1 MPTRAYRR
9 DRKAFR
15 GASLAIADEK
25 RCEVTA
31 DWPERFK
38 YILIIVNIY
47 VMTILVPLGFFA
59 RVPSLATETPANS
72 LRGPGG
78 HNCYPLRKPMLYP
91 TELRAQLVDVDHVD
105 GTSYSTLRGP
115 NCTSGPPTSM

>member
-72 LRGPGG
+72 
-78 HNCYPLRKPMLYP
+78 PLAGVFLLTGRRSPRTSRNAQM
-91 TELRAQLVDVDHVD
+91 EARAFAV
-105 GTSYSTLRGP
+105 
-115 NCTSGPPTSM
+115 